1 MKGKYKLHIP
11 DYQYYADQVACRKA
25 CPVGT
30 DAGGYVQAIAQG
42 RYERAYAIARGPNPF
57 ASVCGWVCNAPCETA
72 CTRGNIDA
80 PVTIRAL
87 KRFVTEKFGAEA
99 VSDPASTLRYSTA
112 PGVPYGKATGPRI
125 AIVGGGPAGLTAA
138 HDLARLGYRVT
149 IFEAQDRLG
158 GLFYLVPEYRL
169 PRPLFQAEIAAIL
182 SMGVEARLNVKVG
195 KDITMAQL
203 REEFAAVVLSSGAWG
218 SRPVPFEGRDLEG
231 VFSALPFLQSVYHRH
246 EPLPIGS
253 HPVVVG
259 AGNVAMD
266 VVRTAIRVPGVEKVT
281 VVTLETWDEM
291 PADDLEIEDAVH
303 EGAEFA
309 IRLGT
314 KRILGSAG
322 KFKGLEVKKVLSVF
336 DDQGRFAP
344 TFDEEKVSV
353 VHGSSVVFAIG
364 QVIDTSYVPEDLEGI
379 VGRNGIIRANMHTMD
394 TGVPGVFAAG
404 DVVTGPRIFIDAIA
418 GGQKAAQS
426 VHAYLMK
433 SGVAKNLSGV
443 SSPIPHRANPSPIW
457 PEDFNKKGYYTIERK
472 NPDLLHPDFRR
483 TNFELAEIS
492 MTEEQARTQA
502 SRCLTC
508 HVNPIFEGHKCVLCG
523 GCVDV
528 CPEYALKM
536 VPLTDVDLEHGKME
550 PLVEAFTGEE
560 IALEHLEEP
569 VVQTLSQSTAMI
581 WDGMRCIRCGLCA
594 KRCPTGAIAMEHL
607 EIKQEV
613 ALQ

>member
-87 KRFVTEKFGAEA
+87 KRFVTEKFGAEV

-112 PGVPYGKATGPRI
+112 PGVPYGKATGPKV
-125 AIVGGGPAGLTAA
+125 AIVGGGPAGLSAA

-195 KDITMAQL
+195 KDVTLAQL
-203 REEFAAVVLSSGAWG
+203 REEYAAVILSSGAWG
-218 SRPVPFEGRDLEG
+218 SRQVPFEGRELEG
-231 VFSALPFLQSVYHRH
+231 VYSALPFLQSVYHRH
-246 EPLPIGS
+246 DPLPIGPR
-253 HPVVVG
+253 PVVVG

-309 IRLGT
+309 VRLGT
-314 KRILGSAG
+314 KRVLGSG
-322 KFKGLEVKKVLSVF
+322 GRFEGLEVKKVLSVF
-336 DDQGRFAP
+336 DDQGRFSP
-344 TFDEEKVSV
+344 TFDEEKISV
-353 VHGSSVVFAIG
+353 VHGSSVTFAIG
-364 QVIDTSYVPEDLEGI
+364 QVIDTTYVPEDLEGI
-379 VGRNGIIRANMHTMD
+379 VGRNGVIRANMHTMD

-426 VHAYLMK
+426 VHSYLMK
-433 SGVAKNLSGV
+433 RGVAKNLSGI
-443 SSPIPHRANPSPIW
+443 STPIPHRANPSPIW

-483 TNFELAEIS
+483 TNFDLAELS

-536 VPLTDVDLEHGKME
+536 VPLADVDLEHGKME
-550 PLVEAFTGEE
+550 PLVEAFTETE
-560 IALEHLEEP
+560 ISPDHIEEP